1 MKSFGQHYKQT
12 LEEDLNNLN
21 FSGNEKKFALDL
33 LSDIDGQIGSIN
45 STIEYDTRPKKQTG
59 SRLAISQ
66 LIDDKDREPI
76 KSLTT
81 IPNYPEALSQAP
93 EKKKTTLLNSMS

>member
-12 LEEDLNNLN
+12 LEEDLNNLK

-66 LIDDKDREPI
+66 LIDDKDREKFTCI
-76 KSLTT
+76 
-81 IPNYPEALSQAP
+81 SQ
-93 EKKKTTLLNSMS
+93 